1 MENWP
6 EETINK
12 EIFCQ
17 IMENVSPTS
26 FIICAKCNATKID
39 TPELLKFVTKYIN
52 QHLYDDDESDYE
64 EIVEI
69 MEAILEEIRCWPD
82 DDDGFQW
89 SEEWPEEYD
98 LRYCVYDHVLFY
110 QNIECGCYLKKSI
123 NQESVYSVRV
133 E

>member
-6 EETINK
+6 DRTIDK
-12 EIFCQ
+12 EIFHK
-17 IMENVSPTS
+17 IMENISPRAY
-26 FIICAKCNATKID
+26 IRCKKCNATKID
-39 TPELLKFVTKYIN
+39 APELLKFVTKYVN
-52 QHLYDDDESDYE
+52 QRLYSDDESDYE
-64 EIVEI
+64 ESFGI
-69 MEAILEEIRCWPD
+69 MEAILEDIRCRPD
-82 DDDGFQW
+82 EDDYDGFQ
-89 SEEWPEEYD
+89 WPEEYD